1 MSLTDEDK
9 QWIAAQLDG
18 AIERVAERLTRYI
31 LDLREETRTRLQ
43 AVESRLEIL
52 SATMA
57 SIDARDSRIPA
68 LTKAVVDFGALSSHL
83 LTKQSEQR
91 ESASD
96 LAARVA

>member
-57 SIDARDSRIPA
+57 SIDA
-68 LTKAVVDFGALSSHL
+68 
-83 LTKQSEQR
+83 
-91 ESASD
+91 
-96 LAARVA
+96 